1 MQDAV
6 GRGARTSPV
15 EGCGLLAGRTASRR
29 RAGVKEKSCGPA
41 AAFFFAAPATRKD
54 GEYAKKYKGHMV
66 DQVTSGFLYCHRYIT
81 FGFDIFYV

>member
-1 MQDAV
+1 MRHAEVRWMQDAV

-54 GEYAKKYKGHMV
+54 GEYAKK
-66 DQVTSGFLYCHRYIT
+66 
-81 FGFDIFYV
+81 